1 MKRERCGW
9 RRSSAARR
17 LDSRPEPQIPRSSFG
32 RTEHYSSPTFPL
44 LSSTIIMSVEM
55 AVTPA
60 NARPLKR
67 QRASD
72 ASSTTT
78 AGLQCQVCHR
88 SYERADH
95 LNRHLDSREYFQG
108 ATQPTAD
115 LAQTVTNA
123 LFAAKNVPPHSI
135 VEICFSDIKPRM
147 QRTLQTVLWVPAG
160 SQNVRQKLA
169 TPV

>member
-1 MKRERCGW
+1 
-9 RRSSAARR
+9 
-17 LDSRPEPQIPRSSFG
+17 
-32 RTEHYSSPTFPL
+32 
-44 LSSTIIMSVEM
+44 MSVEM

-95 LNRHLDSREYFQG
+95 LNRHLDSREYFLD
-108 ATQPTAD
+108 TAQLSVD
-115 LAQTVTNA
+115 LAQIVTNA
-123 LFAAKNVPPHSI
+123 PFAARNVQPHSTGGI
-135 VEICFSDIKPRM
+135 YYSGIKPRM
-147 QRTLQTVLWVPAG
+147 RKMLQTVW
-160 SQNVRQKLA
+160 
-169 TPV
+169 